1 MKSRLPAFP
10 SKDKICIICEG
21 DEEYDYL
28 NKLKELRVWN
38 EHNRYGSIISKYTTY
53 WIDFD
58 YNEEGYNKLI
68 KYLE

>member
-10 SKDKICIICEG
+10 SKNLG
-21 DEEYDYL
+21 
-28 NKLKELRVWN
+28 VWN